1 MNSRPQSANQDE
13 DADPEVEPAIRWII
27 RNDLI

>member
-13 DADPEVEPAIRWII
+13 GAGSEVEPAIRWII